1 MAAENK
7 YHNFKLEFLSIKWTI
22 CEHFRDHA
30 YYSPHFDVCT
40 NFNAMTYLFTSAE
53 VNATGQWRVSGLS
66 NFNFSIHCKPE
77 IENVV
82 ADSVKRY
89 PLLQECNLEQYS
101 HHLNPDEERSA
112 FDAVASQVG
121 NNKTRVAAVN
131 TTNAIF
137 GDIENQILYDIG
149 YQKTTLASQ
158 YLAKYQAEEKWIQLV
173 NQFKKKR
180 ISWWTYKPTI
190 AQRV

>member
-7 YHNFKLEFLSIKWTI
+7 YHSFKLEFLSIKWAI
-22 CEHFRDHA
+22 CEHFSDHT

-40 NFNAMTYLFTSAE
+40 NFDAMTYLFTSAK
-53 VNATGQWRVSGLS
+53 VNATGQRRVNGLS

-82 ADSVKRY
+82 ADSLKRY

-101 HHLNPDEERSA
+101 HHLNPDEERST
-112 FDAVASQVG
+112 FDAVANQVG

-131 TTNAIF
+131 TTNTIF
-137 GDIENQILYDIG
+137 SDI
-149 YQKTTLASQ
+149 
-158 YLAKYQAEEKWIQLV
+158 
-173 NQFKKKR
+173 
-180 ISWWTYKPTI
+180 
-190 AQRV
+190 